1 MQKRND
7 NKDRIKISPALT
19 RLFRHFRFFR
29 HIPAKT
35 PPAISPDIQLLY
47 ISHLISYAPTRTR
60 ESLITDHRTI
70 HMNWLS
76 DITQTLV
83 YARKLSSNARTTQP
97 ATARPVTPHQAIF
110 MNWLS
115 DITQTL
121 VNAHKLSSNTHTR
134 KPVTHHQDTR
144 SKMNEMR
151 ASATKAFLRSTTCPF
166 CAAWLSTSYA
176 DRKAPKPAFLPNV
189 KMPVAKLTISGKF
202 IPNKM
207 RLPCP

>member
-7 NKDRIKISPALT
+7 NKDRIKISPAFT

-83 YARKLSSNARTTQP
+83 
-97 ATARPVTPHQAIF
+97 
-110 MNWLS
+110 
-115 DITQTL
+115 
-121 VNAHKLSSNTHTR
+121 NAHKLSSNSHTR
-134 KPVTHHQDTR
+134 KPVTHHQDKR
-144 SKMNEMR
+144 SAMNEMR
-151 ASATKAFLRSTTCPF
+151 TSATKAFLRSTTCPF

-189 KMPVAKLTISGKF
+189 TVPVAKLTISGKF
-202 IPNKM
+202 NPNKM